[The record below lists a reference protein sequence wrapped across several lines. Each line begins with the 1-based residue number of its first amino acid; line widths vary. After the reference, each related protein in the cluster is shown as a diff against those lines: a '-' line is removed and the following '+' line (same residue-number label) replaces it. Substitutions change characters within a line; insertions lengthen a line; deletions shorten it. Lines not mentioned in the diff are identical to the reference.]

1 LCKKTNGERI
11 MSRILFSIIG
21 GALFLVNYASA
32 ETSVVIKNTPQISA
46 EKMVIDK
53 KAIIFTI
60 SGKTISVPYENI
72 INTQSKNPSTTAKPQ
87 EVNSLAKV
95 NSLAEALQKNSKL
108 YFFHRKKGELNRLK
122 ILGKYSY
129 TVFQEADP
137 FKVCKYQNK
146 YYAKSENGKIYEPHW
161 EINNNFSVYLI
172 SQDEYLQMLNKAL
185 NTCNKKITDIDT
197 QIANS
202 KALKNKLQKKHFD
215 ILKAQNLST
224 KKVYDSNGQFKEIHE
239 SENKYSSKLKRMFK
253 QLERDIKAE
262 DKKQEKLNKQKGSFD
277 KQLKYLKQLK
287 EKAQKNPFTKNM

>member
-1 LCKKTNGERI
+1 MN
-11 MSRILFSIIG
+11 RILLSVIG
-21 GALFLVNYASA
+21 GFLFLASHASA
-32 ETSVVIKNTPQISA
+32 ETLVVIKNTPQISA
-46 EKMVIDK
+46 EKIVIDK

-72 INTQSKNPSTTAKPQ
+72 INTQSKNPSTTAKAQ
-87 EVNSLAKV
+87 EVNSLA
-95 NSLAEALQKNSKL
+95 EAFQKSSKL
-108 YFFHRKKGELNRLK
+108 YFFHSKKGELNRLK

-161 EINNNFSVYLI
+161 EINNNFSVHLI

-197 QIANS
+197 QIADS

-224 KKVYDSNGQFKEIHE
+224 KKVYDSHGQFKEIHE
-239 SENKYSSKLKRMFK
+239 SENKYSSKLKKMFK
-253 QLERDIKAE
+253 QLERDIKE
-262 DKKQEKLNKQKGSFD
+262 EEKKQEKLNKQKSSFD
-277 KQLKYLKQLK
+277 KQLKYLRQLK
-287 EKAQKNPFTKNM
+287 EKAQKNPFEKNR